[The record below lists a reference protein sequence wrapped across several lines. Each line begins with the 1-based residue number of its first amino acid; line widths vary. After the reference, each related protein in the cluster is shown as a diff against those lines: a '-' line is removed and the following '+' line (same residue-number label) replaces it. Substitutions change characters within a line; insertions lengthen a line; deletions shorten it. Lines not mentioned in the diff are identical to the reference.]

1 MPTTVISSENRP
13 TYVEKPDIRYGTTFL
28 STEYRDYSV
37 NGEAIMDKTT
47 GELFLR
53 RPKDG
58 KVISFDQNKK
68 YLHDL
73 VLELRVLLTNNVEF
87 YYPKDSVSGYYVCT
101 NYDLVTVNNEAH
113 LDIKT
118 GDTIIDNANESSLH
132 HLSFNISN
140 LSNGFFCRA
149 TTRDS
154 DKAIVEY
161 YTNQYNKLVESYIG
175 DNADIKAEQEKMNTI
190 GLWKDSNVVLN
201 YTVTIKDASQE
212 KSYTQDA
219 YIRFNE
225 EVCVLLPMTLI
236 DQDFEFGYNSCHIQ
250 INSLSYPKI
259 HFAMEHK
266 AFMDG
271 DFEDN
276 EEKLLAPDGKIYVNF
291 LNVMSFVND
300 AGSIEILG
308 NESIIALLDIP
319 FVIRYMSK
327 MAKLMAA
334 SSWIQCTNRP
344 DDEIWTTNTVW
355 AEHVSDIYK
364 DGEVIQRGSETD
376 ILRMEQYF
384 SKAADAYHS
393 VILVQDPDAEKDFY
407 LDTNYTINEDGEL
420 V

>member
-13 TYVEKPDIRYGTTFL
+13 TFLEKPDIRYGTTFL

-73 VLELRVLLTNNVEF
+73 VFELRVLLTNNVEF
-87 YYPKDSVSGYYVCT
+87 YYPKDSISGYYVCT

-113 LDIKT
+113 LDIQK
-118 GDTIIDNANESSLH
+118 GDTIIHNENESLLH

-140 LSNGFFCRA
+140 QSNGFFCRA

-161 YTNQYNKLVESYIG
+161 YTNQYNKLMETYVG

-190 GLWKDSNVVLN
+190 GLWKDSNVVLS
-201 YTVTIKDASQE
+201 YTATIKDASQE
-212 KSYTQDA
+212 KSYDLEA

-225 EVCVLLPMTLI
+225 EVCVLLPMTVI
-236 DQDFEFGYNSCHIQ
+236 NQDFPYGYNSCHIQ
-250 INSLSYPKI
+250 INSLTYPKI
-259 HFAMEHK
+259 RFVLDNIEH
-266 AFMDG
+266 MDG

-276 EEKLLAPDGKIYVNF
+276 QEKLLAPDGKIYVNF

-300 AGSIEILG
+300 VGSIEILG

-327 MAKLMAA
+327 MAKLMSN

-364 DGEVIQRGSETD
+364 EGEVIQRGSETD
-376 ILRMEQYF
+376 ILRMEKYF
-384 SKAADAYHS
+384 SKSADDYQS
-393 VILVQDPDAEKDFY
+393 VILVQDPNDEDNFL
-407 LDTNYTINEDGEL
+407 LDTDITIEDGEF
-420 V
+420 VW